1 MSKLLHGHAKLFVC
15 PRRRIGKLELVVE
28 MEVEVEVD
36 PDVAGGHDGA
46 FLNQSSTAKNIYV
59 YH

>member
-1 MSKLLHGHAKLFVC
+1 MLHGHAKLFVC

-28 MEVEVEVD
+28 VEVEVEVD